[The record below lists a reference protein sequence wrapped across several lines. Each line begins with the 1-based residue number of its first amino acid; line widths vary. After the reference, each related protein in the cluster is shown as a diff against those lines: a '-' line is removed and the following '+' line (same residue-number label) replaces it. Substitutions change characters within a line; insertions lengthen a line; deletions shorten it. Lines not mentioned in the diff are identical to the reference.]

1 MLKEKLKS
9 DLIEALKNKNTVKRD
24 LIKLVQNRI
33 NNYEKVNGVEVTNG
47 DIQALIKKEL
57 KETRDSYTAAVN
69 AHREDLIAL
78 EEQKISYLTDYLP
91 KQLNEKQILNYAK
104 EIYADGMNRGEFMK
118 LFLDKFRNVS
128 DGQTV
133 NKVINENKTFFKF

>member
-9 DLIEALKNKNTVKRD
+9 DLIEALKTKNTIKRD

-69 AHREDLIAL
+69 ANREDLITL
-78 EEQKISYLTDYLP
+78 EEKKISYLTDYLP

-128 DGQTV
+128 DGKTV